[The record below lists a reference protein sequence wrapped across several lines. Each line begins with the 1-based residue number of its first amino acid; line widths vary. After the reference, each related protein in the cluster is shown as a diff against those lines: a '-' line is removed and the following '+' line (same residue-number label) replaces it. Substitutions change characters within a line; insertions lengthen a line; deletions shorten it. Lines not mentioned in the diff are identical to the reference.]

1 MKARR
6 GPDHPDTLYALHNLA
21 VSCSDAGRLDEAIPL
36 FEEVVRLRKA
46 KLGPDHPFT
55 LASADG
61 LAGACLDARRWSEA
75 ASAARECLEARTRK
89 QPDDWQR
96 FHTMSLLGTALA
108 GRKQYAEAEP
118 LLIGGYEGLKARE
131 AAIPPPARGR
141 LRRRGADRPV
151 LRGPGRA
158 GQGGRVA
165 GETGRIGRG
174 KAEALTPRAAR
185 PSTPGERAAD
195 RYPGMMEAPGPSRQG
210 VYGRPCAA
218 IAGHGAPRAGRN
230 PQPVEK
236 FRRPWGFRGRDGAL

>member
-1 MKARR
+1 MKAGRDADHPGTLLAMTNLGVMYREAGRRDEALALFREVVGLMKARR

-118 LLIGGYEGLKARE
+118 LLIGGYEGLKGRE

-165 GETGRIGRG
+165 GETG
-174 KAEALTPRAAR
+174 ASAAAK
-185 PSTPGERAAD
+185 PKP
-195 RYPGMMEAPGPSRQG
+195 
-210 VYGRPCAA
+210 
-218 IAGHGAPRAGRN
+218 
-230 PQPVEK
+230 
-236 FRRPWGFRGRDGAL
+236 